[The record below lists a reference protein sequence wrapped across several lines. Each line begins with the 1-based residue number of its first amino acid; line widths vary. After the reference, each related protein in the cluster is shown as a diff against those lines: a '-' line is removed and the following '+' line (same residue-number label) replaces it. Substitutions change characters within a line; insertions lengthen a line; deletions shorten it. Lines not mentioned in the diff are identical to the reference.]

1 MKIVVTS
8 NDIKLRGVAAGLF
21 LSRAFCGENLS
32 NQAAFPRKEVALRWR
47 LVLLPVSWRYGQCL

>member
-8 NDIKLRGVAAGLF
+8 NDIKLQGVAAGLF

-47 LVLLPVSWRYGQCL
+47 LVLLPVS